1 MPHDD
6 MNQPPGPEEAP
17 DWQRRPP
24 AGAPDFLP
32 PDFLPPDSAPPA
44 GAPET
49 PALRPAT
56 PGDHP
61 FGPQPAVIPPPATP
75 PPALRP
81 PAAQYDPRQTY
92 VVYQAAGLS
101 GFTAPGGNDPLISPD
116 YGGWWRRSTAV
127 FRRAWPLLLP
137 LQLAQFVLGLVVTIP
152 GALYSNKFLTDFSNT
167 SFSNTSYSGRA
178 QADPSSALAVLG
190 ASLLVSAALAVL
202 GAVIA
207 VAANHVIV
215 AAAAGLPPRLGPAL
229 ALAVRRCLPL
239 MGWQILAALMLAL
252 GLCACIL
259 PGIYFYAVLMVLPV
273 VVTFERGGAGIG
285 RCFRLFHN
293 DVGVA
298 ASRVATI
305 GAAAVVLAIVS
316 AVVGVVIAA
325 VDLSQT
331 GGPAPGQVATL
342 STTAVIVQ
350 TVVRDLLGALLRTF
364 TCVLVLTAYA
374 DMRAR
379 TEPLSTSV
387 LAAEIGITPAAPS
400 APFTPPAPSLA

>member
-44 GAPET
+44 
-49 PALRPAT
+49 ALRPAT

-92 VVYQAAGLS
+92 VVYQAAGPS
-101 GFTAPGGNDPLISPD
+101 GFTVRSGEDPLISPD

-152 GALYSNKFLTDFSNT
+152 GALYSNKFRADFSSI
-167 SFSNTSYSGRA
+167 SFSGTNYDGRA
-178 QADPSSALAVLG
+178 QTDPSGALALLG
-190 ASLLVSAALAVL
+190 ASLLVSAAVAVL

-215 AAAAGLPPRLGPAL
+215 SAAAGLPPRLGPAL

-239 MGWQILAALMLAL
+239 IGWQILAALMLVL
-252 GLCACIL
+252 GVCACIL
-259 PGIYFYAVLMVLPV
+259 PGIYFYAVLMVLPA

-293 DVGVA
+293 DVGIAV
-298 ASRVATI
+298 SRVATI
-305 GAAAVVLAIVS
+305 GAMVVVLAIVS
-316 AVVGVVIAA
+316 AVVSAVIAV

-331 GGPAPGQVATL
+331 GGPAPGQVAAM

-350 TVVRDLLGALLRTF
+350 TVLSGLLGALLGTF

-379 TEPLSTSV
+379 TEPLSTGV
-387 LAAEIGITPAAPS
+387 LAAEIGMTPATPS
-400 APFTPPAPSLA
+400 APSLA